1 MLLQPW
7 KKTVVNY
14 KKKRVTV
21 ISIGQKGNY
30 LSGLM
35 TTERYWGA
43 GLDID
48 FSASFQFEK
57 NSQTLA
63 DIQFLYN
70 GKHIVAVNFIL
81 MAFSKKQTNNLFQ
94 N

>member
-14 KKKRVTV
+14 KKKKRVTV

-35 TTERYWGA
+35 TTQRYWGA

-63 DIQFLYN
+63 SQTLLRHSVPIQWQAYYC
-70 GKHIVAVNFIL
+70 
-81 MAFSKKQTNNLFQ
+81 S
-94 N
+94 